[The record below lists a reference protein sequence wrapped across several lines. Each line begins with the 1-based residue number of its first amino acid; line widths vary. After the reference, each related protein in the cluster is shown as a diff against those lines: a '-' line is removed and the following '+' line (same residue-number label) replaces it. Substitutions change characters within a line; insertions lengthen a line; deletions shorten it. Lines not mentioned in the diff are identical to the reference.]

1 MTAGWWLILAAFMVV
16 GSAISGSVVYALSTL
31 SRSKLASAAGED
43 AHQAKLSRL
52 DIIQKDPEGHAAPIA
67 MLRLVFQSMT
77 IVSMVFWAG
86 AMRGEQTPGWVS
98 IAIGLALSNI
108 VLWVFSTLVS
118 FGVAKHNGERTV
130 VILALP
136 IRVLHALFTPVLP
149 IGAFM
154 NEVIRRL
161 SDADEKSD
169 DLQISA
175 QILSVVT
182 EGELDGHIDETER
195 DMLEAV
201 VEFRS
206 TLVESIMTPR
216 TEVDAL
222 RYTDDLAEVQGYI
235 DEHGHSRVPVY
246 EESLDQIR
254 GIVYAKDLLR
264 WITQHGNNGQ
274 TFVLGDILR
283 EPTFVPETKTVRE
296 LLAQLLADKVH
307 IAIIIDE
314 YGGTSG
320 LVTIEDI
327 VEEIFGEIQDEYEGP
342 EDEVGG
348 VVVNEHARSA
358 VIDARTDIDD
368 ANDELDSIGIELPES
383 DDYDTVAGFVNTT
396 AGRIPDV
403 GETLRAG
410 PIEIEILEA
419 EPTRVI
425 SLRISLAQDDESAEP
440 STIEQAADQPGK

>member
-1 MTAGWWLILAAFMVV
+1 MTAGWWLILAGVMVI
-16 GSAISGSVVYALSTL
+16 GSAICGSVVYALSTL
-31 SRSKLASAAGED
+31 SRSKLASAAGD
-43 AHQAKLSRL
+43 DPHHDRLSRL

-67 MLRLVFQSMT
+67 LLRLVFQSMT

-86 AMRGEQTPGWVS
+86 AMRQEQTPGWAS

-108 VLWVFSTLVS
+108 VLWIFSTLVS

-130 VILALP
+130 VLLALP
-136 IRVLHALFTPVLP
+136 IRILHALFTPLLP

-161 SDADEKSD
+161 SDADDRAD
-169 DLQISA
+169 DQQISA

-182 EGELDGHIDETER
+182 EGELEGHIDETER

-222 RYTDDLAEVQGYI
+222 RYTDNLTEVQAFI

-246 EESLDQIR
+246 EESLDNIR
-254 GIVYAKDLLR
+254 GVVYAKDLLR
-264 WITQHGNNGQ
+264 WITQHGGNGQ
-274 TFVLGDILR
+274 PFILRDILR

-327 VEEIFGEIQDEYEGP
+327 VEEIFGEIQDEYEDP

-348 VVVNEHARSA
+348 VEVDAHARSA
-358 VIDARTDIDD
+358 VIDARTEIDD
-368 ANDELDSIGIELPES
+368 ANDELESLGIELPES
-383 DDYDTVAGFVNTT
+383 DDYDTVAGYVNTT
-396 AGRIPDV
+396 IGRIPDV
-403 GETLRAG
+403 GEVLRTG
-410 PIEIEILEA
+410 SIEIEILEA

-425 SLRISLAQDDESAEP
+425 SLRVSLAQNDEPAENHASP
-440 STIEQAADQPGK
+440 QTAEHTE

>member
-1 MTAGWWLILAAFMVV
+1 MTAGWWLILAGVMVI
-16 GSAISGSVVYALSTL
+16 GSAICGSVVYALSTL

-43 AHQAKLSRL
+43 ARDERLSRL
-52 DIIQKDPEGHAAPIA
+52 DLIQKDPEGHAAPIA
-67 MLRLVFQSMT
+67 LLRLVFQSMT

-86 AMRGEQTPGWVS
+86 AMRQEQTPGWIS
-98 IAIGLALSNI
+98 IALGLALSNI
-108 VLWVFSTLVS
+108 VLWIFSTLVS

-130 VILALP
+130 VLLALP
-136 IRVLHALFTPVLP
+136 IRILHALFTPLLP

-161 SDADEKSD
+161 SDADSKVD
-169 DLQISA
+169 DQQISA
-175 QILSVVT
+175 QILSAVT
-182 EGELDGHIDETER
+182 EGELEGHIDETER

-222 RYTDDLAEVQGYI
+222 RYTDDLTEVQAFI
-235 DEHGHSRVPVY
+235 DEHGHSRVPIY
-246 EESLDQIR
+246 DENLDQIQ

-264 WITQHGNNGQ
+264 WITQHGGNGQ
-274 TFVLGDILR
+274 PFVLRDILR

-327 VEEIFGEIQDEYEGP
+327 VEEIFGEIQDEYEDP
-342 EDEVGG
+342 EDEIGG
-348 VVVNEHARSA
+348 VEIDTNARSA
-358 VIDARTDIDD
+358 VIDARTEIDD
-368 ANDELDSIGIELPES
+368 ANDELESLGIELPES

-396 AGRIPDV
+396 VGRIPDV
-403 GETLRAG
+403 DETIRVGAFD
-410 PIEIEILEA
+410 IEILEA

-425 SLRISLAQDDESAEP
+425 SIRVSLAQTSDDEDESAP
-440 STIEQAADQPGK
+440 TQTADNPA